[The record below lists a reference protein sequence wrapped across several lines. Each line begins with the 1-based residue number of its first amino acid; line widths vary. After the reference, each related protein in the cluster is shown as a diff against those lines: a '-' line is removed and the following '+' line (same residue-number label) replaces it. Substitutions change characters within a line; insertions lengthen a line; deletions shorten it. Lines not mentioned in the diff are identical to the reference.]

1 MNNLQLS
8 VLLSAMD
15 KMSAPI
21 KSAVK
26 NVDAL
31 SHALNRNKNLRGQ
44 LIKQDKQQAS
54 SLDQYRSKLNPLIN
68 RLNTLKAEQE
78 KAQQTA
84 MRLSKRL
91 KELKNPSD
99 AYRLRVENAQQSV
112 KKLKVEEV
120 DLSNKLQRAR
130 AELAKSGI
138 TAHSLSQRQTELR
151 GKLKSANSEISKQSA
166 ELKKLNAQQAKY
178 NAYRG
183 KVDKLKD
190 ISGRAQIL
198 GTQTMA
204 VGVGGAIV
212 TANFLK
218 PAADFEQDF
227 SKVQA
232 LTNLSQANP
241 EQAKQ
246 LEQLRNQAIH
256 LGATTSFT
264 SGEVAQGQ
272 GYLAMAGFNAQQIEQ
287 SMPAV
292 LSMTKASGIDMGLA
306 SDIASDISSGFKI
319 SANEM
324 NRVADVLTATFTGS
338 NTTLEGLGDTMKYLG
353 PIATATGQNF
363 ETMSAMVGLLGNVGI
378 KGTQAGTSLRA
389 AMLRLAGP
397 PKQAAVAMKKLG
409 VSAKDSR
416 GNMRSLTDILV
427 DVARKT
433 EKMGSAQK
441 MAYYK
446 AIFGAEAATAMV
458 ELVGQAGINGIQE
471 MTDKL
476 KNAEDRAKQIADVMG
491 DNILGD
497 LKTLESAR
505 DALSITVFDS
515 VKGSLRGMVQSITDL
530 LRKIDTWA
538 KAHPKL
544 TSALVKFGIA
554 IVGSLTV
561 LGALSLAL
569 SFLIYPIARIG
580 LGLKHLNDIFP
591 NVSGKV
597 KIFTKTLMSWKATGQ
612 ATLNVSRALGSSLL
626 KLLNPLTYLRGAF
639 NAITLVVTALRTA
652 FTFLAFTPLGLFIT
666 AIATGAL
673 LIYRNWEKVRAFF
686 GGFWEGLKSGLAPV
700 IEKFKPLGD
709 LFGVVVGWIEKAVT
723 WVLNLINP
731 VQSTSAELDNAAS
744 AGKKF
749 GEWLAAGIDLVTKPI
764 QWVMDSITWIKNN
777 LPSIEK
783 SAQKVMTNSH
793 AGTSFNNGLGFD
805 PIGNSTAK
813 AAESVPNVN
822 KWSGGYAGNGGK
834 YEPMGIF
841 HGGEYIMTKEAT
853 SRLGVP
859 LLNAL
864 NYGKN
869 TMLAAGLG
877 VSVAAAQPVNL
888 DVVKDIQ
895 HQIMVI
901 PPIQVDDR
909 APLRQTQTQQV
920 QITQPM
926 NITIQVNAAQ
936 GMDERALARE
946 VARQIAQIKNQEQA
960 RARSDFR
967 GRG

>member
-15 KMSAPI
+15 KMSTPM

-54 SLDQYRSKLNPLIN
+54 SLAQYRSKLNPLIN
-68 RLNTLKAEQE
+68 RLNALKTEQE

-84 MRLSKRL
+84 TRLSKRL
-91 KELKNPSD
+91 KELKNPSE
-99 AYRLRVENAQQSV
+99 AYRVRVENAQQSV
-112 KKLKVEEV
+112 KKLKAEEV
-120 DLSNKLQRAR
+120 ELSNKLQRTR

-151 GKLKSANSEISKQSA
+151 GKLKGANAEISKQSA

-178 NAYRG
+178 NAYRS
-183 KVDKLKD
+183 KVDNLKD

-204 VGVGGAIV
+204 VGIGGAIA

-218 PAADFEQDF
+218 PATDFEQDF

-232 LTNLSQANP
+232 LTNLSKANP

-246 LEQLRNQAIH
+246 LEQLRKQAIE

-292 LSMTKASGIDMGLA
+292 LSMTKASGIEMGRA

-319 SANEM
+319 PASEM
-324 NRVADVLTATFTGS
+324 KRVADVLTATFTGS

-353 PIATATGQNF
+353 PIATATGQDF

-389 AMLRLAGP
+389 ALLRLAGP
-397 PKQAAVAMKKLG
+397 PKQAAVAIKKLG
-409 VSAKDSR
+409 VFAKDSH
-416 GNMRSLTDILV
+416 GNMRAVTDILV

-441 MAYYK
+441 MEYYK

-458 ELVGQAGINGIQE
+458 ELVGQAGVNGIQE

-476 KNAEDRAKQIADVMG
+476 KKAQGRAQQIADVMG

-505 DALSITVFDS
+505 DALSITVFDT
-515 VKGSLRGMVQSITDL
+515 VKDSLRSMVQNITNIV
-530 LRKIDTWA
+530 RKFDTWA
-538 KAHPKL
+538 KAHPQL
-544 TSALVKFGIA
+544 TSALVKFGVVIT
-554 IVGSLTV
+554 GSLTI

-591 NVSGKV
+591 NVSGKA
-597 KIFTKTLMSWKATGQ
+597 KILTKTLTSWKATGQ
-612 ATLNVSRALGSSLL
+612 ATLNISRALGNGLL
-626 KLLNPLTYLRGAF
+626 KLLNPLTYLKGAF

-686 GGFWEGLKSGLAPV
+686 GGFFQGLMQGLAPT
-700 IEKFKPLGD
+700 IAKFQPLANA
-709 LFGVVVGWIEKAVT
+709 FGVIVNWIKKAVA

-731 VQSTSAELDNAAS
+731 VKSTAEELESAKN
-744 AGKKF
+744 
-749 GEWLAAGIDLVTKPI
+749 AGISFGQSVAEAIEWILTPLTKLMDGI
-764 QWVMDSITWIKNN
+764 KWVIDK
-777 LPSIEK
+777 LPSINNMNIQ
-783 SAQKVMTNSH
+783 AQQTKTENIK
-793 AGTSFNNGLGFD
+793 AAY
-805 PIGNSTAK
+805 GNSVLGNTIDAMNDPALYYK
-813 AAESVPNVN
+813 GGLVKGYAQ
-822 KWSGGYAGNGGK
+822 GGYTGDGGK
-834 YEPMGIF
+834 YEPKGIV
-841 HGGEYIMTKEAT
+841 HGGEYVMTKAAT

-869 TMLAAGLG
+869 AMLATGLG
-877 VSVAAAQPVNL
+877 MSVAVAQPI
-888 DVVKDIQ
+888 K
-895 HQIMVI
+895 
-901 PPIQVDDR
+901 VDDR
-909 APLRQTQTQQV
+909 APLRRTQTQQV
-920 QITQPM
+920 QVSQPM

-936 GMDERALARE
+936 GMDEQAIARE
-946 VARQIAQIKNQEQA
+946 VASQIAQIQNQAQA
-960 RARSDFR
+960 RVRNSLRDR
-967 GRG
+967 G